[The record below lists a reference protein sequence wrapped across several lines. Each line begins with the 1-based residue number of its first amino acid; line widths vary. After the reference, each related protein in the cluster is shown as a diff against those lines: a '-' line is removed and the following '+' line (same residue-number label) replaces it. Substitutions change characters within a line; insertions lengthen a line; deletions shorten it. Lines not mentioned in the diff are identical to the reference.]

1 MSLQV
6 SVHPLSELNAYYK
19 NPRRGNTKAIAES
32 LKARGQ
38 YKPIVVNIGSLT
50 GRPMEILAGNHTYLA
65 AASLEWPTI
74 EAVTVDVSDAE
85 AAQIVLADNKLA
97 DLGGYDDADLLAT
110 LQEAGTLEATGYTDQ
125 DLTELLRAL
134 DEPVG
139 LTDPDDVPDLPEG
152 PTITAECDVWRLGPH
167 VLYVGSSG
175 NIDAVAEAAPAAA
188 DVIWTDPPY
197 GVSYVGGTGMTIK
210 NDGADEA
217 VQVFAD
223 AVATMLVVA
232 RPGAPVYVAHAD
244 LMRAEFQRCMR
255 EAGILYRQTLIWV
268 KNALVMGRAD
278 YHWRH
283 EPILE
288 GAIAPEAPADA
299 GDEETFEAIA
309 YGFTP
314 GGEGR
319 LGRGGPRWYSDNKSS
334 TVFQVPKPKVNGQHP
349 TMKPVELIERMLRN
363 SLPSG
368 GLVFDPFGG
377 SGSTMIAAHRLGAR
391 ALLCELDPKYAD
403 VICRRW
409 QEHTGV
415 LPTRDGVAVSFVE
428 GS

>member
-1 MSLQV
+1 MALEV
-6 SVHPLSELNAYYK
+6 TVRPLSELKPYHQ
-19 NPRRGNTKAIAES
+19 NPRRGNTAAIADS
-32 LKARGQ
+32 LAKRGQ
-38 YKPIVVNIGSLT
+38 YKPIVVNLGTHT
-50 GRPMEILAGNHTYLA
+50 GRPMEILAGNHTFLA
-65 AASLEWPTI
+65 AHSLDWPTI
-74 EAVTVDVSDAE
+74 QVVTVDVNDAE

-97 DLGGYDDADLLAT
+97 DLGGYDDVDLLAT
-110 LQEAGTLEATGYTDQ
+110 LQEAGSLDATGYTDQ

-139 LTDPDDVPDLPEG
+139 LTDPDDVPALTDT
-152 PTITAECDVWRLGPH
+152 TITAEGDVWRLGPH

-175 NIDAVAEAAPAAA
+175 NVEAVADAAQGTVDAV
-188 DVIWTDPPY
+188 WTDPPY

-217 VQVFAD
+217 VQTFAD
-223 AVATMLVVA
+223 AVGTILAVA

-244 LMRAEFQRCMR
+244 LMRGEFQRVMS

-278 YHWRH
+278 YHWKH

-288 GAIAPEAPADA
+288 AELPEA
-299 GDEETFEAIA
+299 GIVDESFDPVA

-319 LGRGGPRWYSDNKSS
+319 LGRGGKRWYGDNKSS
-334 TVFQVPKPKVNGQHP
+334 TVFQVPKPKANSEHP

-363 SLPSG
+363 SVQTG

-377 SGSTMIAAHRLGAR
+377 SGSTLIAAHRLGAR
-391 ALLCELDPKYAD
+391 ALLCELDPQYAD

-409 QEHTGV
+409 EEHTGV
-415 LPTRDGVAVSFVE
+415 TPIRDGEPVTFTDAP
-428 GS
+428 

>member
-1 MSLQV
+1 MPLEFSYV
-6 SVHPLSELNAYYK
+6 PLSELTPYHK
-19 NPRRGNTKAIAES
+19 NPRRGNVKAIAES
-32 LKARGQ
+32 LKKRGQ
-38 YKPIVVNIGSLT
+38 YKPLTVNVGTLT
-50 GRPMEILAGNHTYLA
+50 GRPMEILAGNHTFHA
-65 AASLEWPTI
+65 AHSLELPTVAI
-74 EAVTVDVSDAE
+74 VTVDVDDAE
-85 AAQIVLADNKLA
+85 AAQIVLADNRLA
-97 DLGGYDDADLLAT
+97 DLGGYDDTDLLAT
-110 LQEAGTLEATGYTDQ
+110 IQDAGDLTGTGYSDQ
-125 DLTELLRAL
+125 DLTALLRAL
-134 DEPVG
+134 DEPQG

-152 PTITAECDVWRLGPH
+152 ETLTVEGDVWRLGPH

-175 NIDAVAEAAPAAA
+175 DIDAVAAAAPAAA
-188 DVIWTDPPY
+188 DAIWTDPPY

-223 AVATMLVVA
+223 AVATMLAVG

-244 LMRAEFQRCMR
+244 LMRGEFQRVML
-255 EAGILYRQTLIWV
+255 EAGMLYRQTLIWV

-278 YHWRH
+278 YHWQH

-288 GAIAPEAPADA
+288 AELASGDPI
-299 GDEETFEAIA
+299 DEEFEAIA

-319 LGRGGPRWYSDNKSS
+319 LGRGGPRWYGDNKSS

-363 SLPSG
+363 SLPTG

-391 ALLCELDPKYAD
+391 SLLCELDPKYAD

-415 LPTRDGVAVSFVE
+415 VPVRDGVAVSFIE
-428 GS
+428 AS

>member
-1 MSLQV
+1 MSLEI
-6 SVHPLSELNAYYK
+6 STRPLAELHAYHK
-19 NPRRGNTKAIAES
+19 NPRRGATKAIAES
-32 LKARGQ
+32 LAKRGQ
-38 YKPIVVNIGSLT
+38 YKPIVVNVGTLT

-65 AASLEWPTI
+65 AASLGWESI
-74 EAVTVDVSDAE
+74 DVVTVDLPDDE
-85 AAQIVLADNKLA
+85 AAQVVLADNKLA

-110 LQEAGTLEATGYTDQ
+110 LEAAGSLEATGYTDQ
-125 DLTELLRAL
+125 DVTALLRAL

-139 LTDPDDVPDLPEG
+139 MTDPDDVPDVPEG
-152 PTITAECDVWRLGPH
+152 ATVTVEGDVWRLGPH

-175 NIDAVAEAAPAAA
+175 NIDAVADAAQGAA
-188 DVIWTDPPY
+188 DAIWTDPPY

-217 VQVFAD
+217 VQTFAD
-223 AVATMLVVA
+223 AVATCLVVA

-244 LMRAEFQRCMR
+244 LMRGEFQRVMA

-278 YHWRH
+278 YHWQH
-283 EPILE
+283 EPVLE
-288 GAIAPEAPADA
+288 AQIAPDQTVED
-299 GDEETFEAIA
+299 FEAIA

-319 LGRGGPRWYSDNKSS
+319 LGRGGQRWYGDNKSS

-363 SLPSG
+363 SLPAG

-377 SGSTMIAAHRLGAR
+377 SGSTLIAAHRLGAR
-391 ALLCELDPKYAD
+391 SLLCELDPKYAD

-409 QEHTGV
+409 EEHTGV
-415 LPTRDGVAVSFVE
+415 VPVRDGVPVSFVE
-428 GS
+428 AS

>member
-1 MSLQV
+1 MSLEFSYV
-6 SVHPLSELNAYYK
+6 ALAELRPYHK
-19 NPRRGNTKAIAES
+19 NPRRGNVKAIAES
-32 LKARGQ
+32 LKKRGQ
-38 YKPIVVNIGSLT
+38 YKPLTVNVGTHT
-50 GRPMEILAGNHTYLA
+50 GRPMEILAGNHTFH
-65 AASLEWPTI
+65 AASSLELPTVAI
-74 EAVTVDVSDAE
+74 VTVDVDDAE
-85 AAQIVLADNKLA
+85 AAQIVLADNRLA
-97 DLGGYDDADLLAT
+97 DLGSYDDGDLLAT
-110 LQEAGTLEATGYTDQ
+110 LEDAGSLEGTGYTDQ

-134 DEPVG
+134 DEPQG
-139 LTDPDDVPDLPEG
+139 LTDPDDVPDVPEG
-152 PTITAECDVWRLGPH
+152 PTLTVEGDVWRLGPH

-175 NIDAVAEAAPAAA
+175 DIDAVTDAAPAAA
-188 DVIWTDPPY
+188 DAIWTDPPY

-217 VQVFAD
+217 VQTFAD
-223 AVATMLVVA
+223 AVATMLAVG

-244 LMRAEFQRCMR
+244 LMRGEFQRVMA

-278 YHWRH
+278 YHWQH

-288 GAIAPEAPADA
+288 GELTPAED
-299 GDEETFEAIA
+299 DHEAIA

-319 LGRGGPRWYSDNKSS
+319 LGRGGSRWYGDNKSS
-334 TVFQVPKPKVNGQHP
+334 TVFQVPKPKVNGSHP

-363 SLPSG
+363 SVPSG

-377 SGSTMIAAHRLGAR
+377 SGSTLIAAHRLGAR

-415 LPTRDGVAVSFVE
+415 VPVRDGVQVSFVE
-428 GS
+428 AT